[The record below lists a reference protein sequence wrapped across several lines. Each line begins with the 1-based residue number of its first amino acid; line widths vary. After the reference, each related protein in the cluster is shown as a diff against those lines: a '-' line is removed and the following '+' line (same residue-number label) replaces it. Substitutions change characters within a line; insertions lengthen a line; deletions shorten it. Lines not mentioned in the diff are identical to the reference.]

1 MPQTNLPHG
10 VQQPRKLL
18 DRLRDRIRLKNYSYR
33 TEQTYV
39 GWVRRYI
46 LFHNKRHP
54 AQMGRPEIESFLTHL
69 AVDRNVAP
77 STQNQALH
85 AILFLYREVL
95 EEPIPERINALR
107 AQERRRL
114 PTVLTVEEVQRLLKQ
129 MAGVP
134 HLVALLLYGS
144 GLRVREA
151 LSLRIKDIDFD
162 RLQITVRAGKGDKDR
177 ITMLPES
184 AISELEAQLQI
195 AKALHQRDL
204 AQGHGRAPLPNA
216 LASKYP
222 NAERE
227 WGWQFVFPSSRLS
240 KDPQRIDS
248 PLYRYHLHE
257 SVIQKAVR
265 TAAQEA
271 NLTKPTTPH
280 TLRHCFATH
289 LLEAGYDIRTVQE
302 LLGHSDVKTTQIY
315 THVLN
320 RGPHGV
326 RSPLDR

>member
-1 MPQTNLPHG
+1 MPHTSP
-10 VQQPRKLL
+10 PRNAKKPKKLL

-33 TEQTYV
+33 TEKTYV

-54 AQMGRPEIESFLTHL
+54 QEMGRAEIESFLTHL
-69 AVDRNVAP
+69 VVERNVAP

-95 EEPIPERINALR
+95 EQPIPERINALR

-114 PTVLTVEEVQRLLKQ
+114 PTVLTLDEVKRLLNQ
-129 MAGVP
+129 IAGVP

-151 LSLRIKDIDFD
+151 LSLRVKDIDFD
-162 RLQITVRAGKGDKDR
+162 RCQIAVRAGKGDKDR

-184 AISELEAQLQI
+184 ATSELDAQIQV

-204 AQGHGRAPLPNA
+204 TQGHGRAPLPYA

-222 NAERE
+222 NADRE

-240 KDPQRIDS
+240 KDPQREES
-248 PLYRYHLHE
+248 PLYRFHLHE

-265 TAAQEA
+265 KAAQQTG
-271 NLTKPTTPH
+271 LSKPVTPH

-326 RSPLDR
+326 QSPLDR

>member
-1 MPQTNLPHG
+1 MPHTNPPHSA
-10 VQQPRKLL
+10 QQPRKLL

>member
-1 MPQTNLPHG
+1 MPQANSLCNP
-10 VQQPRKLL
+10 QKPRKLL

-33 TEQTYV
+33 TEQSYV
-39 GWVRRYI
+39 GWTRRYI

-54 AQMGRPEIESFLTHL
+54 AEMGRPEIESFLTHL

-95 EEPIPERINALR
+95 EQPVHERINALR

-114 PTVLTVEEVQRLLKQ
+114 PTILTADEVQRLLNQ
-129 MAGVP
+129 MSGVA
-134 HLVALLLYGS
+134 HLAALLLYGS

-151 LSLRIKDIDFD
+151 LSLRIKDIDFT
-162 RLQITVRAGKGDKDR
+162 RSQITVRAGKGDKDR
-177 ITMLPES
+177 ITLLPAS
-184 AISELEAQLQI
+184 AIPEVEAQLQV
-195 AKALHQRDL
+195 AKALHDRDL
-204 AQGHGRAPLPNA
+204 AQGHGRAPLPHA
-216 LASKYP
+216 LATKYP
-222 NAERE
+222 NADRE

-240 KDPQRIDS
+240 KDPQREDS
-248 PLYRYHLHE
+248 PLYRFHLHE

-265 TAAQEA
+265 AAAQQA
-271 NLTKPTTPH
+271 GLSKPVTPH

-302 LLGHSDVKTTQIY
+302 LLGHKDVKTTQIY

-326 RSPLDR
+326 RSPLDG

>member
-1 MPQTNLPHG
+1 
-10 VQQPRKLL
+10 
-18 DRLRDRIRLKNYSYR
+18 
-33 TEQTYV
+33 
-39 GWVRRYI
+39 
-46 LFHNKRHP
+46 
-54 AQMGRPEIESFLTHL
+54 MGRAEIESFLTHL
-69 AVDRNVAP
+69 AVERNVAP

-95 EEPIPERINALR
+95 EQPIPERINAIR

-114 PTVLTVEEVQRLLKQ
+114 PTVLTLDEVQQLLVQ
-129 MAGVP
+129 ITGVP
-134 HLVALLLYGS
+134 HLVSLLLYGS

-151 LSLRIKDIDFD
+151 LSLRVKDIDFD
-162 RLQITVRAGKGDKDR
+162 RRQITVRAGKGDKDR
-177 ITMLPES
+177 VTMLSES
-184 AISELEAQLQI
+184 AIPELEAQLQVT
-195 AKALHQRDL
+195 KALHERDL
-204 AQGHGRAPLPNA
+204 AQGHGRAPLPYA

-227 WGWQFVFPSSRLS
+227 WGWQFIFPSSRLS
-240 KDPQRIDS
+240 KDPQRQES
-248 PLYRYHLHE
+248 PLYRFHLHE

-265 TAAQEA
+265 KAAQQA
-271 NLTKPTTPH
+271 GLSKPVTPH

-302 LLGHSDVKTTQIY
+302 LLGHADVKTTQIY

-326 RSPLDR
+326 QSPLDR

>member
-1 MPQTNLPHG
+1 MPQTDP
-10 VQQPRKLL
+10 PRNAQKPKKLL

-33 TEQTYV
+33 TEKTYV

-54 AQMGRPEIESFLTHL
+54 QEMGRAEIESFLTHL
-69 AVDRNVAP
+69 AVERNVAP

-95 EEPIPERINALR
+95 EQPIPERINAVR

-114 PTVLTVEEVQRLLKQ
+114 PTVLTLDEVQRLLIQ
-129 MAGVP
+129 ITGVS

-151 LSLRIKDIDFD
+151 LSLRVKDIDFD
-162 RLQITVRAGKGDKDR
+162 RRQITVRAGKGDKDR

-184 AISELEAQLQI
+184 AISELEAQLQV
-195 AKALHQRDL
+195 AKALHERDL
-204 AQGHGRAPLPNA
+204 AQGQGRAPLPYA

-222 NAERE
+222 NADRE

-240 KDPQRIDS
+240 KDPQRQES
-248 PLYRYHLHE
+248 PLYRFHLHE

-265 TAAQEA
+265 TAAQQA
-271 NLTKPTTPH
+271 GLSKPVTPH

-302 LLGHSDVKTTQIY
+302 LLGHADVKTTQIY

-326 RSPLDR
+326 QSPLDR